1 MSYDTYEV
9 SNQDGAPISYYEIKW
24 GNTVW
29 RYTSADSDQTITIPV
44 DGSVT
49 FTAIAISDSGMRQ
62 GGSSNNDLSVTV
74 QSDIPLVD
82 LFASTPP
89 SDEIHLTVR
98 RAHLG
103 DLNPVIHWKGLVRN
117 VKRDEGNAQATIIGF
132 ALMALF
138 EGDGLRLAWTRGCP
152 HILYDGECRK
162 DPETMKVETTIT
174 ALDGNSITVASNG
187 GHAAP
192 WFTGGYIEWTAN
204 GDGTLDRR
212 GILSSASDTQLVL
225 LGTTYRLSV
234 GMAVKLYPGCDLTD
248 ETCDTKFNNLP
259 NYGGCR
265 QMTGKNPFDG
275 TRIA

>member
-1 MSYDTYEV
+1 MSYDTYET
-9 SNQDGAPISYYEIKW
+9 SNQDGSPISYYEIKW

-29 RYTSADSDQTITIPV
+29 RYTSADSDQTITVPV

-62 GGSSNNDLSVTV
+62 GGSSNNDISVTV
-74 QSDIPLVD
+74 QADIPLVG

-98 RAHLG
+98 RAHAG

-162 DPETMKVETTIT
+162 DPESMVVATTIT

-192 WFTGGYIEWTAN
+192 WFAGGYIEWTAN
-204 GDGTLDRR
+204 GDGSLDRR

-225 LGTTYRLSV
+225 LGTTYRLTV
-234 GMAVKLYPGCDLTD
+234 GMAVKLYPGCDLTSD
-248 ETCDTKFNNLP
+248 TCLSKFDNLA
-259 NYGGCR
+259 NYGGCE